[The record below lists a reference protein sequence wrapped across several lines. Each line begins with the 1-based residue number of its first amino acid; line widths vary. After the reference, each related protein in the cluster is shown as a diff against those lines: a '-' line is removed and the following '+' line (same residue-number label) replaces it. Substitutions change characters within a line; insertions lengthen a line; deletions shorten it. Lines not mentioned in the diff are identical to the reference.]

1 MKIKPASK
9 SKRGVLVEL
18 GPTET
23 RLHDET
29 PRASVD
35 PLALFMLNR
44 ILVPTDFSDC
54 SRKALQYALSFA
66 KAFDA
71 TLTLL
76 HVVEPFVPVPEM
88 TGIDVTLI
96 DRQLREGGERQLSKL
111 RQEMGASVAVET
123 VLRIGRAE
131 TEILRAA
138 QELESDLILLSTH
151 GRTGLAHVFLGS
163 TAENIVR
170 RATCPVLVVRE
181 NEHEFIRT
189 NPREAGAAKDLPSK
203 TST

>member
-1 MKIKPASK
+1 M
-9 SKRGVLVEL
+9 LLEL
-18 GPTET
+18 GPRET
-23 RLHDET
+23 RLHDEA
-29 PRASVD
+29 PSAAFD
-35 PLALFMLNR
+35 PLALFRLNR

-54 SRKALQYALSFA
+54 SRKALQYALPFA

-88 TGIDVTLI
+88 TGIDTTLI
-96 DRQLREGGERQLSKL
+96 ERQLREGGERQLSKL
-111 RQEMGASVAVET
+111 RHEAGASAVVET
-123 VLRIGRAE
+123 ILRVGRAE

-138 QELESDLILLSTH
+138 QELESDLILLATH

-189 NPREAGAAKDLPSK
+189 NQRNAAVTKERSK
-203 TST
+203 V